1 MSESRMRENFMS
13 GLMRRGRFVPALYS
27 ISWMKNYGRHL
38 KPKLDCQSEGHDGED
53 PLETLD
59 E

>member
-13 GLMRRGRFVPALYS
+13 GLMRRGRFVPVLYS
-27 ISWMKNYGRHL
+27 ISRMKSGGLRAEGTLN
-38 KPKLDCQSEGHDGED
+38 CQSKGQEGEG